1 MSSSKITDILK
12 ILNDNIK
19 DINDDY
25 YYLIKHN
32 NNYYLDEIKPHPYL
46 YFLISFI
53 NTFINSSDKK
63 DKFIAILNFIN
74 WFDIFNDYY
83 NIYFN
88 YNLDIIAKDND
99 ENIEIFNSIIKNCN
113 LDIIKNILINNN
125 IKESI
130 LFFNYLKKVLKTTFN
145 EDLYII
151 DTIINNLYKI
161 NNKEIDDTID
171 LKYKSSKYIIDSI
184 EIATYDSTKD
194 QLEYNYNRHI
204 IYINVNLY
212 KKYINNPIII
222 NIFRD
227 FNNYLKKKIDHLKDD
242 NISSK
247 LLDNIKNYKLYYKFI
262 IISNNKDEIKD
273 FIKINTITNDI
284 TNNNIISNNKNL
296 IQYDNYLIFNNND
309 INYKYN
315 IYGYIHNKKFSTT
328 NSSNELFDYI
338 IYKYNNISDINS
350 IANPKFN
357 QYNFNN
363 IKLAHKNKS
372 CYINNIIIVL
382 FNSKHKAIF
391 DLLYFLTPITY
402 NDSRFNHNIIDE
414 DTYYNHVLE
423 LKEKLLSSFSNLDND
438 SINNTREEIR
448 NIFYLLTN
456 DETYKNEEKD
466 IYNDIFKLLKQ
477 IYINFN
483 IQILNNVNYKIS
495 FNENINLLY
504 DYNKFIFI
512 NDFIL
517 SLKYKIDTI
526 FKFKN
531 TTLKINSLILYY
543 INDGQEYI
551 DKKGYYDTNILQY
564 GGHYVC
570 LVNNNNKW
578 FLYNDLSN
586 NNRPDDTPYPYMW
599 EYKDIND
606 VIEQALRDY
615 SIMPD
620 LSTSEAIGNRYI
632 VINVK
637 SPKEGIIDYRK
648 CYINGILYIAE

>member
-1 MSSSKITDILK
+1 MSSSKITDIIRIIK
-12 ILNDNIK
+12 KKEK
-19 DINDDY
+19 DIENNY

-53 NTFINSSDKK
+53 NEFINRNTII
-63 DKFIAILNFIN
+63 DKFITILNFIN
-74 WFDIFNDYY
+74 WFDMFDNYY
-83 NIYFN
+83 NNYFK
-88 YNLDIIAKDND
+88 YNLDIKAEKYDV
-99 ENIEIFNSIIKNCN
+99 NIKTFNSIIKNCN

-125 IKESI
+125 IDSLI
-130 LFFNYLKKVLKTTFN
+130 LFFNYLKKVLKTIFN

-161 NNKEIDDTID
+161 NNKEIDNNIYDNID
-171 LKYKSSKYIIDSI
+171 LKYQTDKYIINSF
-184 EIATYDSTKD
+184 EIATYDIKG
-194 QLEYNYNRHI
+194 QL
-204 IYINVNLY
+204 IYDHPNQNINVNLY

-227 FNNYLKKKIDHLKDD
+227 FNNYLKKKIVHPPNDD
-242 NISSK
+242 KISSK
-247 LLDNIKNYKLYYKFI
+247 LLDNIQNYKLYYNFI
-262 IISNNKDEIKD
+262 IISNNKDEIKN

-296 IQYDNYLIFNNND
+296 IEYDNHLIFNNND
-309 INYKYN
+309 INYRYN
-315 IYGYIHNKKFSTT
+315 IYGYIHNNIFSTT
-328 NSSNELFDYI
+328 NSNELFDYI
-338 IYKYNNISDINS
+338 IYKYQDISDINS

-357 QYNFNN
+357 QYYLDK
-363 IKLAHKNKS
+363 IKLKYNNNS
-372 CYINNIIIVL
+372 CYINNIIISL

-402 NDSRFNHNIIDE
+402 NDSTFKSNISNDK
-414 DTYYNHVLE
+414 YYNHVLE

-448 NIFYLLTN
+448 NIFYILTK
-456 DETYKNEEKD
+456 DETYKNCEKD
-466 IYNDIFKLLKQ
+466 INDIFKLLQK

-483 IQILNNVNYKIS
+483 IQNIDVIQYDKPFI
-495 FNENINLLY
+495 ENINLLY
-504 DYNKFIFI
+504 DYNKFIYI
-512 NDFIL
+512 NSNIL
-517 SLKYKIDTI
+517 ALKYNIDTK

-543 INDGQEYI
+543 NHNDQNYT
-551 DKKGYYDTNILQY
+551 DKKVYFDNNVLQE

-586 NNRPDDTPYPYMW
+586 NNSSNDTPYPYMW
-599 EYKDIND
+599 EYENIND
-606 VIEQALRDY
+606 VIEDALKDY
-615 SIMPD
+615 STDVLPTID
-620 LSTSEAIGNRYI
+620 SIGYRYI

-637 SPKEGIIDYRK
+637 SPNEYIINYRK
-648 CYINGILYIAE
+648 CYIYSILYIAE